1 MKVKHFRWVFA
12 GLVALVFTGGF
23 VLPGATMGISSEWSD
38 GRYRFAAGTA
48 PWALGFAVFLV
59 SVYIVYMDA
68 PPVAPGKPLPGLFRR
83 FVAFWLD
90 FALAMS
96 IVTPVAGILP
106 VIAEWRRTGVFEWSF
121 ERDAPAAGD
130 LPTVMLATTF
140 GFAAL
145 LFYYAVPVFRGRPS
159 PGACIV
165 GYQVVPVDGK
175 PLTFRRALLRTLLG
189 FVAVCGAPAAPFV
202 RRESKQGRFW
212 LDTMFGTRATL
223 LD

>member
-12 GLVALVFTGGF
+12 GLAALIFVGGF
-23 VLPGATMGISSEWSD
+23 VLPQATVGISAEWSN
-38 GRYRFAAGTA
+38 GRYQFAAGTA
-48 PWALGFAVFLV
+48 PRALGFAGFLI
-59 SVYIVYMDA
+59 SLYIVFMDA
-68 PPVAPGKPLPGLFRR
+68 PLVAPGKPLPGLFRR

-96 IVTPVAGILP
+96 IVSPLAGILP
-106 VIAEWRRTGVFEWSF
+106 VVAEWRRTKVFEWSF

-130 LPTVMLATTF
+130 LPTVVLSTAL
-140 GFAAL
+140 GFVAL

-159 PGACIV
+159 PGACIA
-165 GYQVVPVDGK
+165 GYQVVAEDGH
-175 PLTFRRALLRTLLG
+175 PLTFRRALLRSLLG

-202 RRESKQGRFW
+202 RRDRKQGKFW